1 MMIDCEYSRG
11 FCTLVLHSC
20 ISLRELGT
28 SVHLKNKYAGYVVE
42 LIVKRESFQEIIDLV
57 STQLTG
63 VCVCGYKYVL
73 HTLINLSNYCRGYP

>member
-1 MMIDCEYSRG
+1 M
-11 FCTLVLHSC
+11 LHCCC

-42 LIVKRESFQEIIDLV
+42 LIVKRESSQEIIDLV

-63 VCVCGYKYVL
+63 VCVCVYVEL
-73 HTLINLSNYCRGYP
+73 VGDIRL

>member
-1 MMIDCEYSRG
+1 M
-11 FCTLVLHSC
+11 LHCCC

-42 LIVKRESFQEIIDLV
+42 LIVKRESSQEIIDLV

-63 VCVCGYKYVL
+63 VCVCV
-73 HTLINLSNYCRGYP
+73 C